1 MGDNECPSED
11 YLRKLY
17 HNGQFSKKEIAH
29 SEQVEYRDVLEWFTF
44 YGINEQYPSEVE
56 LLEMYYLDKMTLDQ
70 IAKAKRTYKEKV
82 MKWFDFYG
90 IQTKSREDRW
100 KDRKVRWEEEAKRWN
115 ELFEDGGGD

>member
-1 MGDNECPSED
+1 
-11 YLRKLY
+11 
-17 HNGQFSKKEIAH
+17 
-29 SEQVEYRDVLEWFTF
+29 
-44 YGINEQYPSEVE
+44 
-56 LLEMYYLDKMTLDQ
+56 MYYLDKMTLDQ